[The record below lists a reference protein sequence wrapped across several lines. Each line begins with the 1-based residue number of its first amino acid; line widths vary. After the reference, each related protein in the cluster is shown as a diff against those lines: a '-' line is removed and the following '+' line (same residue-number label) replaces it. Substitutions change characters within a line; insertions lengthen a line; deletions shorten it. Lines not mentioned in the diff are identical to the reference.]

1 MIYLWAFMIGGT
13 ICLIGQSLLDIGRLT
28 PVQCLSV
35 LVILGACL
43 DGFHLYDSLLLL
55 SEAGAII
62 PITSIGHALVHG
74 AMSEGGGQGFLGIG
88 AGLFSLASMSL
99 SCSIVISFGVALMCR
114 PRR

>member
-1 MIYLWAFMIGGT
+1 MDYLMAFLIGGS
-13 ICLIGQSLLDIGRLT
+13 ICLLGQWLLDIGRLT
-28 PVQCLSV
+28 PIQCLTV
-35 LVILGACL
+35 LVIIGACL

-74 AMSEGGGQGFLGIG
+74 AMSEGGGHGFLGIG
-88 AGLFSLASMSL
+88 AGLFTLASASL
-99 SCSIVISFGVALMCR
+99 SCSIVISFGVALMCK

>member
-1 MIYLWAFMIGGT
+1 MIYLAAFLIGGT
-13 ICLIGQSLLDIGRLT
+13 ICLIGQGLLDLGKLT

-35 LVILGACL
+35 LVIVGACL
-43 DGFHLYDSLLLL
+43 DGFHVYDSLLLL

-62 PITSIGHALVHG
+62 PVTSIGHALVHG

-88 AGLFSLASMSL
+88 AGLFTLASMSV
-99 SCSIVISFGVALMCR
+99 SCAIVVSFGVALMCK